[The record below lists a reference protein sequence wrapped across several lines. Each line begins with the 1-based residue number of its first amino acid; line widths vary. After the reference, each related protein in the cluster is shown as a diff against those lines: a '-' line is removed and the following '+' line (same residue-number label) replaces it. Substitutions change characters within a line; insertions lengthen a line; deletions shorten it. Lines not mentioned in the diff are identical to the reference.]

1 MRRRGPRRRTA
12 RAAATTAAV
21 DAAAA
26 VATRAA
32 RARTIASNA
41 QRNTGQGGLRAALF
55 PSMRKLGIE
64 AAILFVL
71 IGVGAA
77 VAWKLSIHHVHNPRA
92 LGGANIDVA
101 AIQGSQ
107 SEASFV
113 MVPGHP
119 DVLVGSDD
127 SLGLHSSTDGG
138 RTWNTRNYGAL
149 TTLCT
154 HRDPR

>member
-12 RAAATTAAV
+12 RAATTAAV

-26 VATRAA
+26 AVAVRAA

-55 PSMRKLGIE
+55 PSARKLGIE
-64 AAILFVL
+64 AAILLVL
-71 IGVGAA
+71 IGGAAA
-77 VAWKLSIHHVHNPRA
+77 VAWKLSIHHAHNPRP
-92 LGGANIDVA
+92 LGGANVDVA

-113 MVPGHP
+113 TVPGHP
-119 DVLVGSDD
+119 NVLVGSDD
-127 SLGLHSSTDGG
+127 SLGLHNSTDG
-138 RTWNTRNYGAL
+138 
-149 TTLCT
+149 
-154 HRDPR
+154 